1 MAKFYGKL
9 GFAIDREV
17 RPSVWESLIEERFY
31 VGDTLKNYARQENA
45 DRPVDN
51 ANLGNDIS
59 VVADPYA
66 LNHFAS
72 MKYVEFMGVKWE
84 VQSVTVEYP
93 RLRISFGG
101 AYHGPT
107 PETARF

>member
-9 GFAIDREV
+9 GFSEDVEI
-17 RPSVWESLIEERFY
+17 RPSVWKPVIEERFY
-31 VGDTLKNYARQENA
+31 AGDTLRYSVRQENA
-45 DRPVDN
+45 ERPVDN

-72 MKYVEFMGVKWE
+72 LKYVEFMGVKWE
-84 VQSVTVEYP
+84 VRNVTVEYP

-101 AYHGPT
+101 VYHGPSS
-107 PETARF
+107 ECE